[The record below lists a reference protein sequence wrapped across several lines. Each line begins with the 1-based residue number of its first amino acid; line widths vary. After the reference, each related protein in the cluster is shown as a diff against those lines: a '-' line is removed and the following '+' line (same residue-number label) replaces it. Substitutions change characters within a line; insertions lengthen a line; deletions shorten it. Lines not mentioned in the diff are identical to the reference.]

1 MSKKQYTQL
10 TASANGEL
18 AREIQEITSDAITQA
33 MDAITSSEPEPS
45 SIHNRHEAY
54 GVAAEHYSKMLAV
67 TKSIGKDLDGLL
79 STLPRPKYSAVEA
92 MSSVVNGV
100 MALADAAI
108 EAAAQ
113 FRRTLSDL
121 YEVEEQGHEEP
132 AEYEQASLDDS
143 FDEAPANEEE
153 E

>member
-1 MSKKQYTQL
+1 MRKKQYTQM

-18 AREIQEITSDAITQA
+18 AMELHEITQEAITQA
-33 MDAITSSEPEPS
+33 MNRIAFSEPGPS
-45 SIHNRHEAY
+45 AIHNRHEAY
-54 GVAAEHYSKMLAV
+54 GVAAEHYSKMMAV

-79 STLPRPKYSAVEA
+79 STLPRPEYSAVEA
-92 MSSVVNGV
+92 MSSVVNGTL
-100 MALADAAI
+100 ALANAAI

-113 FRRTLSDL
+113 FQRTLSDL
-121 YEVEEQGHEEP
+121 YDVEEQGHEEP

-153 E
+153 